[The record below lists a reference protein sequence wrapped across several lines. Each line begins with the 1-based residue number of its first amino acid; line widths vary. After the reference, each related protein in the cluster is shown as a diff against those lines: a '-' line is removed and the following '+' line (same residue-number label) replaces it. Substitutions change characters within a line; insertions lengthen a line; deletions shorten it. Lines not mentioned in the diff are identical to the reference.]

1 MVRRLKEDIR
11 VTQGGFPQR
20 RVERVVI
27 DRLPPNAPELEL
39 SRLLD
44 EYRTAR
50 EERHANTSSKAQA
63 ATGLL
68 VVGLQQRLLSS
79 VEAFARSL
87 AVHRRTVER
96 HWEQWQAECATPA
109 RAEAATGEQADP
121 PPAAGEGRA
130 SKAARTPVSEAENL
144 FITPPAADDER
155 ADQEGELVEAEEEAQ
170 IEAITE
176 AAESAATPKSGADRA
191 ALWRCEQQLLDR
203 MQAIVDK
210 ARHQPDAK
218 TRRLIDWVRERLCP
232 GLPPFGHQ
240 PAGPPPRAGTT
251 AAS

>member
-1 MVRRLKEDIR
+1 MKVRGRKALENVMVRRLKEDIR
-11 VTQGGFPQR
+11 ATQGGFPER

-27 DRLPPNAPELEL
+27 DGLPSDAPELEL

-63 ATGLL
+63 AAGLL

-96 HWEQWQAECATPA
+96 HWEQ
-109 RAEAATGEQADP
+109 GQADDT
-121 PPAAGEGRA
+121 AGKEPETHA
-130 SKAARTPVSEAENL
+130 L
-144 FITPPAADDER
+144 FLTPPAADDELGEQE
-155 ADQEGELVEAEEEAQ
+155 ADLIEAEETAQ
-170 IEAITE
+170 IEAITA
-176 AAESAATPKSGADRA
+176 AAEAGSTPDPDRA
-191 ALWRCEQQLLDR
+191 RAELWRREQQLLDR
-203 MQAIVDK
+203 MQAIAER

-218 TRRLIDWVRERLCP
+218 TCRLGGRSPRRSSR
-232 GLPPFGHQ
+232 Q
-240 PAGPPPRAGTT
+240 PATAGTI
-251 AAS
+251 